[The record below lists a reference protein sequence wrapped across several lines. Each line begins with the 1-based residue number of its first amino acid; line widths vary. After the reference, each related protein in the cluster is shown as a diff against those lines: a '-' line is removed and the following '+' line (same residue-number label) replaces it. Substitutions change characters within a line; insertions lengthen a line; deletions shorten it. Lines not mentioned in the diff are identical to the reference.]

1 MEDVRDPGRGAT
13 CFQSEINVFS
23 FVDSQIYLT
32 QELDKPRN
40 DETMGLLLSVP
51 SLQSIRVT
59 DCPYSR
65 YITFVDALEVMVSK
79 FLIYLI

>member
-1 MEDVRDPGRGAT
+1 MKNVRDPGRGTT